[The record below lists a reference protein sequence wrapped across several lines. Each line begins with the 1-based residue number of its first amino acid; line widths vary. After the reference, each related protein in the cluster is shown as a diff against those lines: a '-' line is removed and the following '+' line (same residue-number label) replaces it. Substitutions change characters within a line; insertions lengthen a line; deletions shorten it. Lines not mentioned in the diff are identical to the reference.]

1 MAKVTGP
8 LLSLGGSGSIA
19 KTQVY
24 SKWKGR
30 PYVRRHVIPSNPDT
44 AEQQL
49 TRNLFTWLNNVWK
62 NSPAGLTD
70 PWDLYATG
78 QVLTGRNAFVGQN
91 IKAMRVETDLEL
103 MVFSPGAKGGVAPS
117 AVSAAGGA
125 LSIAVTVTPPSIPT
139 GWTITAA
146 WAAAI
151 QSQNPQSGVI
161 YTPVV
166 NFDATAP
173 YVVNLT
179 GLAAATL
186 YQVGAWLE
194 WEKPDG
200 STAYSASVND
210 TATTS

>member
-24 SKWKGR
+24 STWKGR

-62 NSPAGLTD
+62 NAPSGMSD
-70 PWDLYATG
+70 PWDLYARG

-91 IKAMRVETDLEL
+91 IKAMREEIDLDL

-117 AVSAAGGA
+117 LVSAVGGA
-125 LSIAVTVTPPSIPT
+125 LSIAVTVTPPSLPT

-146 WAAAI
+146 WAACI
-151 QSQNPQSGVI
+151 VEQNPQTGI
-161 YTPVV
+161 QFTPVV
-166 NFDATAP
+166 SFDATDP

-179 GLAAATL
+179 GLLAATP

-200 STAYSASVND
+200 STAYSTSVND
-210 TATTS
+210 QATTS

>member
-24 SKWKGR
+24 STWKGR

-44 AEQQL
+44 SEQQL

-70 PWDLYATG
+70 PWDLYARG

-91 IKAMRVETDLEL
+91 IKAMRVETDLDL
-103 MVFSPGAKGGVAPS
+103 MIFSPGAKGGVAPS

-125 LSIAVTVTPPSIPT
+125 LSIDVTVTAPAIPT
-139 GWTITAA
+139 GWTITQA

-151 QSQNPQSGVI
+151 QQQDPQSGVL

-166 NFDATAP
+166 NFDASSP
-173 YVVNLT
+173 YVVSLT
-179 GLAAATL
+179 GLLAATT
-186 YQVGAWLE
+186 YEVGAWLE

-200 STAYSASVND
+200 KPAYSISLFDAV
-210 TATTS
+210 TVT